1 MIDRRLLA
9 GLFILVLAACQ
20 SGYQT
25 TQNRQRSS
33 VKPAQKPVQ
42 SAPKTDEAGHEQFHQ
57 KGMAVQARALVPVRH
72 VRQTVGGFNVEFLVD
87 FHAADCSNDRR

>member
-1 MIDRRLLA
+1 MVEPRVDRLEGRFDVAEVHDPSGVFA
-9 GLFILVLAACQ
+9 G
-20 SGYQT
+20 G
-25 TQNRQRSS
+25 
-33 VKPAQKPVQ
+33 
-42 SAPKTDEAGHEQFHQ
+42 AGHEQFHQ